1 MGLKV
6 EMVVTGG
13 RAGPAASGSSLHG
26 VDLVREVDKRPFG
39 HGWRFFELY
48 PDGVVG

>member
-6 EMVVTGG
+6 EMLVTGG

-26 VDLVREVDKRPFG
+26 VDLV
-39 HGWRFFELY
+39 
-48 PDGVVG
+48 VG

>member
-6 EMVVTGG
+6 DMLVTGG
-13 RAGPAASGSSLHG
+13 RAGSELHG

-48 PDGVVG
+48 PGGVVG